1 MGYDLSNHARIPPPL
16 QERNKL
22 LLKTIELTSFV
33 RYNLTK
39 EVSFLSKLIMKGY
52 RMRIYPTEEQQIYFA
67 KNFGCC
73 RYVYNTFLDKRI
85 SEYKENKT
93 TKNYN
98 KCSAELT
105 ALKKDKDHLWLNE
118 VDSTSLQR
126 ALKNLDTAYT
136 NFFEHRAKYPKK
148 KKKKSQ
154 QSYAT
159 VSSSVAVYDEGY
171 IKLPKV
177 GLVKCIISQKIEGR
191 ILSATVTKTPDNKY
205 FVSVAC
211 KDVPIEVYP
220 KTNKSVGIDLG
231 IKDFA
236 ILSNG
241 TKIPNPK
248 HLAKSERK
256 LKRLQRKYSKQKSHS
271 KRKEKTRVKLSR
283 TYRKISN
290 QRLDFLH
297 KLSAKLIRE
306 YDTVCI
312 EDLAVKNMLKN
323 HKLAKSI
330 SDASWSEFVRQLT
343 YKADWHD
350 KSLIIIDRFF
360 PSSQTCSRCGQVNPL
375 VKDLNLREWTC
386 PHCKEH
392 HDRDINAAINILN
405 KGTSTAGTAAC

>member
-1 MGYDLSNHARIPPPL
+1 
-16 QERNKL
+16 
-22 LLKTIELTSFV
+22 
-33 RYNLTK
+33 
-39 EVSFLSKLIMKGY
+39 
-52 RMRIYPTEEQQIYFA
+52 MRIYPTEEQQIYFA

-98 KCSAELT
+98 KCSAELPVHKEKS
-105 ALKKDKDHLWLNE
+105 LKSGQNR
-118 VDSTSLQR
+118 LQYI
-126 ALKNLDTAYT
+126 LKN
-136 NFFEHRAKYPKK
+136 
-148 KKKKSQ
+148 Q
-154 QSYAT
+154 QSYTT
-159 VSSSVAVYDEGY
+159 VSSSVAVYDGY

-248 HLAKSERK
+248 HLAKSEKK
-256 LKRLQRKYSKQKSHS
+256 LKKLQRKYSKQKNHS

-343 YKADWHD
+343 YKSD
-350 KSLIIIDRFF
+350 
-360 PSSQTCSRCGQVNPL
+360 
-375 VKDLNLREWTC
+375 
-386 PHCKEH
+386 
-392 HDRDINAAINILN
+392 
-405 KGTSTAGTAAC
+405 